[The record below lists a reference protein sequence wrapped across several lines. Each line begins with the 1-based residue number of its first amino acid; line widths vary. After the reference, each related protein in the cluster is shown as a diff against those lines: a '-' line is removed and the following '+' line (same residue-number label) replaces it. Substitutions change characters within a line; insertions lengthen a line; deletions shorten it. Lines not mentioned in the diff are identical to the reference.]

1 MEADGGVSLEHLS
14 VLSLYFIAL
23 YLALPPVCTDPKA
36 IVIDVLSF
44 FSYFNLFISASK
56 QFLNFSCVHCTKKCI
71 EFLTIKNVFSLSDLV
86 GYHTQNRL

>member
-44 FSYFNLFISASK
+44 YSYFNLFISA
-56 QFLNFSCVHCTKKCI
+56 C
-71 EFLTIKNVFSLSDLV
+71 
-86 GYHTQNRL
+86 

>member
-36 IVIDVLSF
+36 IAIAVLGF
-44 FSYFNLFISASK
+44 FSLFQPLHLCFKTIFKLQLCALYKKVYRIFNYKKHF
-56 QFLNFSCVHCTKKCI
+56 FTFRFS
-71 EFLTIKNVFSLSDLV
+71 
-86 GYHTQNRL
+86 